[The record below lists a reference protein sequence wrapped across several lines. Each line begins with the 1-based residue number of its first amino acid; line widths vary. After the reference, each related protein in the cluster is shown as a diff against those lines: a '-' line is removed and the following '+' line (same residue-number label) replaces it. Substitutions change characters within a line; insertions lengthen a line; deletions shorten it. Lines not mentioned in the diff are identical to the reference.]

1 MNSLQTTLKANALL
15 LILNKLGMNP
25 QVQYI
30 NNKAIIKLTKQD
42 AILLINKLEQEKKES
57 DIEFDTTEFII
68 EILIRKFLKIII
80 ILILIGFIIGKLL

>member
-25 QVQYI
+25 QIQYI

-68 EILIRKFLKIII
+68 EILIRKFLKIIVL
-80 ILILIGFIIGKLL
+80 LILIGFVMGKLV